1 MVTAVT
7 ANVYVYCGCNPVTFK
22 LVVEALRVKSLL
34 AAETVTLMLYR
45 VMIPFWFSG
54 AGGAHVTWMV
64 VELTVL
70 VVTFSGGLL
79 GAERRTLFNEGR
91 VRDF

>member
-1 MVTAVT
+1 M
-7 ANVYVYCGCNPVTFK
+7 
-22 LVVEALRVKSLL
+22 KSLL
-34 AAETVTLMLYR
+34 AAETVTLMLYS

-70 VVTFSGGLL
+70 VVTFSGGPL
-79 GAERRTLFNEGR
+79 GAERRK
-91 VRDF
+91 

>member
-1 MVTAVT
+1 MK
-7 ANVYVYCGCNPVTFK
+7 PL
-22 LVVEALRVKSLL
+22 LVS
-34 AAETVTLMLYR
+34 ETVTLMLYS

-64 VELTVL
+64 VELTAL

-79 GAERRTLFNEGR
+79 GAKQ
-91 VRDF
+91 